1 MSTLLYNI
9 LKYIYLF
16 LQFLLFHTI
25 FYAHF
30 SLYSTISQPI
40 LIFDLLPSLPT
51 DNETET
57 KPTAA
62 VEHLERICER
72 LETLVDR
79 LEHTL
84 IAAPPAAAQEV
95 KVRQE
100 AVAEPLPTPSP
111 PPPSPP
117 APATATAPAPVSV
130 SNNMSVAGFEDIV
143 AGSLSEYLALSNKIG
158 GDVAQHAQYVK
169 AAFE

>member
-9 LKYIYLF
+9 LYYIYVF
-16 LQFLLFHTI
+16 I
-25 FYAHF
+25 F
-30 SLYSTISQPI
+30 TISFI
-40 LIFDLLPSLPT
+40 LYNFLRTFFFVFNNFSACTDLLPSLPT

>member
-1 MSTLLYNI
+1 M
-9 LKYIYLF
+9 YLF
-16 LQFLLFHTI
+16 LQFLLFYTI

-30 SLYSTISQPI
+30 SLYSTVSQPI

-84 IAAPPAAAQEV
+84 IAAPPAAAPAAQEV

-111 PPPSPP
+111 PP

>member
-1 MSTLLYNI
+1 M
-9 LKYIYLF
+9 
-16 LQFLLFHTI
+16 I
-25 FYAHF
+25 FF
-30 SLYSTISQPI
+30 
-40 LIFDLLPSLPT
+40 T

-84 IAAPPAAAQEV
+84 IAAPPSAPEEV
-95 KVRQE
+95 PQE
-100 AVAEPLPTPSP
+100 AVESVKEFTEPLPTPP
-111 PPPSPP
+111 PPPP
-117 APATATAPAPVSV
+117 AVPASATATPPVSV
-130 SNNMSVAGFEDIV
+130 SSNNMSVAGFEDIV
-143 AGSLSEYLALSNKIG
+143 AGPLSEYLAYSNKIG
-158 GDVAQHAQYVK
+158 GDVAQHAQLVK

>member
-1 MSTLLYNI
+1 M
-9 LKYIYLF
+9 
-16 LQFLLFHTI
+16 
-25 FYAHF
+25 
-30 SLYSTISQPI
+30 
-40 LIFDLLPSLPT
+40 
-51 DNETET
+51 
-57 KPTAA
+57 
-62 VEHLERICER
+62 
-72 LETLVDR
+72 ETLVDR

>member
-1 MSTLLYNI
+1 M
-9 LKYIYLF
+9 YLF
-16 LQFLLFHTI
+16 LQFLLFYTI

-30 SLYSTISQPI
+30 SLYSTVSQPI

-84 IAAPPAAAQEV
+84 IAAPPAAAPAAQEV

-111 PPPSPP
+111 PPPPPP

>member
-1 MSTLLYNI
+1 ML
-9 LKYIYLF
+9 
-16 LQFLLFHTI
+16 H
-25 FYAHF
+25 
-30 SLYSTISQPI
+30 
-40 LIFDLLPSLPT
+40 T

-84 IAAPPAAAQEV
+84 IAAPPPAAAAAQEV
-95 KVRQE
+95 EVRQK
-100 AVAEPLPTPSP
+100 AVAETLPTPSP
-111 PPPSPP
+111 PPPPPPVP
-117 APATATAPAPVSV
+117 APALVSV
-130 SNNMSVAGFEDIV
+130 CNNMSVAGFEDIV
-143 AGSLSEYLALSNKIG
+143 SGSLSEYLALSNKIG